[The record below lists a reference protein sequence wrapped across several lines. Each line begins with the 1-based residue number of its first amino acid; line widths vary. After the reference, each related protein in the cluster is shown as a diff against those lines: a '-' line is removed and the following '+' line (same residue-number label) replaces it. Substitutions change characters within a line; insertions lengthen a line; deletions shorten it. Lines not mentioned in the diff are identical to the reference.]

1 VTNDSNFWADLVKL
15 LPHKA
20 LYCPLPAHDHLDRL
34 DTIHLLIFVL
44 VTIVRMRA
52 SCQRRQSL
60 DVLLRG
66 MVGDVLFWENQIH
79 KDGYNCS
86 NEEGRAQN
94 TEARQSEGS
103 LQKCYLNLHR
113 NRIHETNES
122 GVRALVRKYIRSP
135 VSNDDVS
142 HSKDQS

>member
-1 VTNDSNFWADLVKL
+1 
-15 LPHKA
+15 
-20 LYCPLPAHDHLDRL
+20 
-34 DTIHLLIFVL
+34 
-44 VTIVRMRA
+44 
-52 SCQRRQSL
+52 
-60 DVLLRG
+60 

-122 GVRALVRKYIRSP
+122 GVRALVPDMTLQPKAQGSEGGGLT
-135 VSNDDVS
+135 
-142 HSKDQS
+142 